1 MASRKRVSSG
11 KSIRDIMRMSIDD
24 FQRYSPTEQ
33 RELVSRLASAANKR
47 IRALEKR
54 GSNTPALINIKMSGG
69 KISVRGKEGETLIS
83 EFFRARSFL
92 KSPTSTVKGWNK
104 VLKGVEKA
112 FNEMKG
118 IYLPGTDIKYSNAMM
133 GNAFALYDILSRT
146 DPILMQG
153 KEKYKIAS
161 KIAEFMY
168 SGNTVRNYDEVMNMT
183 LSYLQNQYEQE
194 QERYNSTQRPLGQK
208 IDRDIPN
215 RFRR

>member
-1 MASRKRVSSG
+1 MANRKRVATG
-11 KSIRDIMRMSIDD
+11 KSIKDIMKMSVDD
-24 FQRYSPTEQ
+24 FQRYSPAEQ
-33 RELVSRLASAANKR
+33 REFVSRLASAANKR
-47 IRALEKR
+47 IRSLEKK
-54 GSNTPALINIKMSGG
+54 GVDTPALINIRLSGG
-69 KISVRGKEGETLIS
+69 KLSVRGKEGEALIS

-168 SGNTVRNYDEVMNMT
+168 SGNTVRNYEEVMNMT
-183 LSYLQNQYEQE
+183 LSYLQNQYERE
-194 QERYNSTQRPLGQK
+194 QERYNKTQRPLGQK
-208 IDRDIPN
+208 IDDIPD
-215 RFRR
+215 RYKR